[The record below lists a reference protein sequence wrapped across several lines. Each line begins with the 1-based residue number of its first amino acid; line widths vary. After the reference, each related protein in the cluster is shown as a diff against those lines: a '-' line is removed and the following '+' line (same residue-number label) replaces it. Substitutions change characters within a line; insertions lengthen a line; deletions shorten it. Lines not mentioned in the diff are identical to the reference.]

1 MYSRPEGAEGVG
13 GSWVRHATG
22 VLSPQTG
29 RVAAG
34 LGQWPPADARP
45 VAVDGLYERLADGGY
60 VYGPVFQGL
69 RAVWRGERDVYAEVT
84 LPEHVETGGFGLHPA
99 VLDAALHPIGLT
111 GLLGDD
117 DGGAVL
123 PFAWSGVRLHATGAT
138 TLRVRLTPAD
148 DGAIAVAVFDTAGQ
162 PVLTADS
169 LVLRP
174 VTTDQLGVGM
184 PDAAQS
190 LFAVE
195 WVPLPD
201 AEPVAAEPVWGWHGQ
216 VDGELPAVVVAE
228 LPAAG
233 DAVGVVEATH
243 AVSAL
248 VLGWVQDWLADA
260 DTDGSRLVVVTRGAT
275 DGSDLAAAAV
285 WGLVRSAQS
294 EHPNRF
300 VLLDLDDDTDP
311 GRELGRLLTAVL
323 DSDEPEIAVRAGDLY
338 TRRLTRAGSTGRL
351 SLPGAERLSWRLD
364 VSEPGS
370 LDNLTVLDCPEAVA
384 PLAAGQVR
392 VAVRAAGL
400 NFRDVWLG
408 LGMSPDPTAVMG
420 SEAAG

>member
-1 MYSRPEGAEGVG
+1 M
-13 GSWVRHATG
+13 
-22 VLSPQTG
+22 
-29 RVAAG
+29 
-34 LGQWPPADARP
+34 
-45 VAVDGLYERLADGGY
+45 AVDGLYERLADGGY

-69 RAVWRGERDVYAEVT
+69 RAVWRSERDVYAEVT

-123 PFAWSGVRLHATGAT
+123 PFAWSGVRLHATGAS
-138 TLRVRLTPAD
+138 TLRVRLTPTD
-148 DGAIAVAVFDTAGQ
+148 GGAIAVAVFDTAGQ

-174 VTTDQLGVGM
+174 VTTDQLGARM

-201 AEPVAAEPVWGWHGQ
+201 AEPDTTSAAAEPVWAWHGQ
-216 VDGELPAVVVAE
+216 VDGELPTVVVAE

-233 DAVGVVEATH
+233 EAVGVVEATH

-248 VLGWVQDWLADA
+248 VLGWVQDWLADPG
-260 DTDGSRLVVVTRGAT
+260 TEGSRLVVLTRGAT

-300 VLLDLDDDTDP
+300 ILLDLDDHTDH
-311 GRELGRLLTAVL
+311 GTDHGSELGRILTAVL
-323 DSDEPEIAVRAGDLY
+323 ASGEPEIAVRGGDLY
-338 TRRLTRAGSTGRL
+338 TRRLTRAGGSGRL
-351 SLPGAERLSWRLD
+351 LLPGPDRLSWRLD